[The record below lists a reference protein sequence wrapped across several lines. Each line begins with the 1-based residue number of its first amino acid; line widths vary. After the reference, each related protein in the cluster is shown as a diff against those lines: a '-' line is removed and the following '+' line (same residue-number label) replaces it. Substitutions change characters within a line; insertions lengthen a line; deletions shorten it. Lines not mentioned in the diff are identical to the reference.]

1 MFGYVRPHKGELLV
15 REYEEYKAVYCTLC
29 REMGKHYGVLSR
41 MALSY
46 ELTYYT
52 MLALDL
58 EGAKPQLRKGR
69 CVVNPTKKCSFI
81 CEGNEAYHKGAA
93 LTVMMTY
100 QKLKDNMDD
109 DGFFGKLGAMA
120 LMPFVKGPYNKAKKD
135 FPFMAEAIEEMM
147 KAQRQAEMENAGID
161 ACCDPVAKAL
171 SIIFSELAGDDQRKK
186 LILSQWGYF
195 LGRWIYLIDAA
206 DDLPK
211 DLEEGSFNPLKK
223 KFGLENEKKIPEDR
237 RDEIDNECNS
247 ILNNNVAMLNSA
259 VNLMDLGR
267 YKNILENVSM
277 KGMAEVQREI
287 LFLHIHDRKKKR
299 LGNES

>member
-15 REYEEYKAVYCTLC
+15 KEYEAYKAVYCTLC
-29 REMGKHYGVLSR
+29 RELGKHYGALSR

-46 ELTYYT
+46 DLTYYA

-69 CVVNPTKKCSFI
+69 CVVNPAKKCNYI
-81 CEGNEAYHKGAA
+81 CEGQTAYHKAAA

-100 QKLKDNMDD
+100 QKLRDNLDD
-109 DGFFGKLGAMA
+109 EGFFGQFAA
-120 LMPFVKGPYNKAKKD
+120 AILMPFVKGPYKKAAKD

-147 KAQRQAEMENAGID
+147 KAQRQAELDSAGID

-171 SIIFSELAGDDQRKK
+171 SVIFAELGDDERKK
-186 LILSQWGYF
+186 LILSQLGYF
-195 LGRWIYLIDAA
+195 LGRWIYAIDAA

-211 DLEEGSFNPLKK
+211 DLKEGSFNPLIK
-223 KFGLENEKKIPEDR
+223 KFGLENSKEIPEDR

-247 ILNNNVAMLNSA
+247 ILNNNVAMINSA
-259 VNLMDLGR
+259 VNLLELGI

-299 LGNES
+299 LGNEA